1 VRNPTRRRWIRSI
14 RFVLFGLAAILLTG
28 FLFAWS
34 GLYNVAASRGHF
46 AMTDAILTFGMR
58 NSVKTHAIGIDVPF
72 LDSNDL
78 STLGAAH
85 FHSGCAFCHA
95 APGVPISP
103 IAQSMLPPPPDLSTS
118 MRAWH
123 DRELFWIIKNG
134 IKYTGMPAWVAEQR
148 DDEVWAVVAF
158 LRRLPKLD
166 AAGYRELALG
176 GLSVP
181 PQSGGEIAN
190 TEGTSDA
197 VSACA
202 RCHGENRRG
211 PSSRLVP
218 VLHGQPAAFLL
229 AALEDYA
236 HARRPS
242 GIMQPLASDLSP
254 QARAG
259 RTLLRRSGAAGRA
272 EAGIEPGRCRTRP
285 RACDKRR
292 SRREDSSLPGLPR
305 RVIARS
311 LSAPRGS
318 ARHLYVQ
325 SASALERRIDC
336 SFQHRPDHGAD
347 SPVSQRTADRGSLGV
362 LLVDQPCREARPMKR
377 APACGSIVAGTLL
390 LGGCGRDVQSVLSP
404 KGTQA
409 EQIAELA
416 WLLFGFG
423 TFVLAIVTSAVW
435 LAIRGSSR
443 ARRSWRRRTRS
454 LRSASYFRP

>member
-118 MRAWH
+118 MRALH

-254 QARAG
+254 QARAQVARYYAGLALPAAPKPALNPDAVERG
-259 RTLLRRSGAAGRA
+259 RVLATSGD
-272 EAGIEPGRCRTRP
+272 PGARIP
-285 RACDKRR
+285 ACLDCHGA
-292 SRREDSSLPGLPR
+292 SSLEVYPRLAGQHVIYMSNRLRLWRGGLTARSSTDPIMAP
-305 RVIARS
+305 IARS
-311 LSAPRGS
+311 LSEQQIEEVS
-318 ARHLYVQ
+318 AYF
-325 SASALERRIDC
+325 SSI
-336 SFQHRPDHGAD
+336 
-347 SPVSQRTADRGSLGV
+347 SPAGKQDR
-362 LLVDQPCREARPMKR
+362 
-377 APACGSIVAGTLL
+377 
-390 LGGCGRDVQSVLSP
+390 
-404 KGTQA
+404 
-409 EQIAELA
+409 
-416 WLLFGFG
+416 
-423 TFVLAIVTSAVW
+423 
-435 LAIRGSSR
+435 
-443 ARRSWRRRTRS
+443 
-454 LRSASYFRP
+454 